1 MTELHPSILGSSSSV
16 HQDQPQ
22 DSPNIPQDHN
32 LNASVPQQ
40 TQQLSEAEREEL
52 ARARTANEK
61 ALQESREGV
70 WFLKEIS
77 FNGQRKKIVTQNYN
91 GPCSFIAI
99 CNILILRGDVQIL
112 PPERT
117 SISYDILAQLVGE
130 YLLHASPDV
139 DLSAALTMM
148 PLTQKG
154 MDLNPLFT
162 SATAFRPHGD
172 NGALKLFEQANIPL
186 VHGWLAD
193 PSQPEY
199 QALSCIEDYDS
210 AVNLIVEAD
219 SLAKGQLVVDENAP
233 GPSGSGASGSGSS
246 SAGAG
251 PSDAYGN
258 AGHVHVS
265 DNWSMED
272 RRKVEDALVVQR
284 FLDSTGAQ
292 LTYHGLF
299 TLASSIEPGS
309 LVALFRNSHL
319 SVLYRRP
326 VPSPSSPPIASSSSG
341 GSSNANSFSHVQA
354 EEADPSLYNLVTDY
368 VFYNEPSVV
377 WERLEDV
384 DGSSSTFVDSEFRRS
399 APVGGDF
406 AGAAHVLKGGQDD
419 REAAA
424 ALQAQVDPADQ
435 ELARMLQAEED
446 ARAQEAYVRRYASQ
460 QHQQQ
465 GQQKGQTKAPKW
477 WQPQP
482 SRPSPELYAAQYH
495 QQQQQQQQQ
504 QQYDTNDPRYKAY
517 LEQQEYIRQQQA
529 MYGPGSQAGQGQG
542 QEVGSA
548 GQVGQRPFH
557 KLKRKTSCLIM

>member
-1 MTELHPSILGSSSSV
+1 MTELHPPIPGSSE
-16 HQDQPQ
+16 
-22 DSPNIPQDHN
+22 SPNIPQDHS
-32 LNASVPQQ
+32 LNASLPQQ
-40 TQQLSEAEREEL
+40 QSQQLSEAEREEL
-52 ARARTANEK
+52 ARARAANEK

-99 CNILILRGDVQIL
+99 CNILILRGDIQIA

-139 DLSAALTMM
+139 DVSAALTMM

-199 QALSCIEDYDS
+199 QALSRIEDYDS

-219 SLAKGQLVVDENAP
+219 SLAKGQLVVDESAP
-233 GPSGSGASGSGSS
+233 GPSGNGASGSGSS

-251 PSDAYGN
+251 PSNAYGN

-299 TLASSIEPGS
+299 TLASSIQPGS

-326 VPSPSSPPIASSSSG
+326 APSPSSPPIASSSSG
-341 GSSNANSFSHVQA
+341 RSSNTNSYSHIQA
-354 EEADPSLYNLVTDY
+354 EEADPALYNLVTDY

-384 DGSSSTFVDSEFRRS
+384 DGSSSTFVDSDFRRS

-446 ARAQEAYVRRYASQ
+446 ARAQEVYARRYASQ
-460 QHQQQ
+460 QQQ
-465 GQQKGQTKAPKW
+465 GQTKAPKW

-482 SRPSPELYAAQYH
+482 YRPSPEMAAAQYHHH

-504 QQYDTNDPRYKAY
+504 QEQERYDTNDPRYKAY

-529 MYGPGSQAGQGQG
+529 MYGPGSQAGQGRG
-542 QEVGSA
+542 QEGGSA
-548 GQVGQRPFH
+548 GQTGHRPFH